1 MYPAVGE
8 PSFFPVPIV
17 TTRTVVLQTYPFS
30 DTSKILR
37 LMTLDRGPRSAIAKG
52 ARRPKSRFGGLIE
65 PFAEGYATLY
75 LKEGRDL
82 HTLSDF
88 DLIRERQDLG
98 VDLPRFAGASV
109 LCELVMRLAPEH
121 RDDRLFGALVRG
133 LDSLVDAAPG
143 RAGAVALRE
152 IWRLV
157 GVLGFA
163 PELARC
169 AGCGRAVEDGDV
181 ARFDHAAGGL
191 RCTACGGEGVRLE
204 PEELRTLRRLA
215 TGDRVPDGAN
225 ARQRRLLTDFIRYHL
240 AEGTRLRSLAFLE
253 RGEGA

>member
-1 MYPAVGE
+1 M
-8 PSFFPVPIV
+8 PIV
-17 TTRTVVLQTYPFS
+17 TTRTVVLQTYPYS

-37 LMTLDRGPRSAIAKG
+37 LMTLDHGPRSAIAKG

-88 DLIRERQDLG
+88 DLVQERQGLG

-133 LDSLVDAAPG
+133 LDALLEAGPEEAAP
-143 RAGAVALRE
+143 VALRE

-157 GVLGFA
+157 AVLGFA
-163 PELARC
+163 PELERC
-169 AGCGRAVEDGDV
+169 AACGRAVEEGAG

-191 RCTACGGEGVRLE
+191 RCTACGGEGVRLDAG
-204 PEELRTLRRLA
+204 ELRALRGLA
-215 TGDRVPDGAN
+215 GRGELPGRVSG
-225 ARQRRLLTDFIRYHL
+225 RQRRLLTDFIRYHL

-253 RGEGA
+253 RGEEA

>member
-1 MYPAVGE
+1 M
-8 PSFFPVPIV
+8 PIV
-17 TTRTVVLQTYPFS
+17 TTRTVVLQTYPYS

-37 LMTLDRGPRSAIAKG
+37 LMTLDHGPRSAIAKG

-65 PFAEGYATLY
+65 PFAEGHATLY

-88 DLIRERQDLG
+88 DLVRERQGLG
-98 VDLPRFAGASV
+98 VDLPRFAGGSV

-121 RDDRLFGALVRG
+121 RDDRLFAGLVGG
-133 LDSLVDAAPG
+133 LDALLDAEPG

-157 GVLGFA
+157 GVLGFS

-169 AGCGRAVEDGDV
+169 ASCGRPVEDGAG

-191 RCTACGGEGVRLE
+191 RCTACGGEGVRLD
-204 PEELRTLRRLA
+204 PGELETLRRLVA
-215 TGDRVPDGAN
+215 GDELPDGVG

-240 AEGTRLRSLAFLE
+240 AEGTRLRSLRFLE
-253 RGEGA
+253 RGEGT

>member
-1 MYPAVGE
+1 MYPGGGQ
-8 PSFFPVPIV
+8 PSFSPVPIV
-17 TTRTVVLQTYPFS
+17 TTRTIVLQTYPYS

-37 LMTLDRGPRSAIAKG
+37 LMTLDHGPRSAIAKG

-65 PFAEGYATLY
+65 PFAEGHATLY

-88 DLIRERQDLG
+88 DLIRERQGLG
-98 VDLPRFAGASV
+98 VDLLRFAGASV

-133 LDSLVDAAPG
+133 LDALIEADPG

-163 PELARC
+163 PELRRC
-169 AGCGRAVEDGDV
+169 AGCGRTVEDGAG

-204 PEELRTLRRLA
+204 GDELRTLRRLA
-215 TGDRVPDGAN
+215 GGDVPPEAAS

-253 RGEGA
+253 RGGEA